1 MNNVLPKFKRPLKD
15 SNDPKTNVSYWDKA
29 LDAFDEKQY
38 KNALIHTLN
47 YMNSTLLE
55 GVDTNGNF
63 SIERGQGSAL
73 ILLEVTDN
81 EFKIKAPFLKIT
93 ESTNKIALLRKV
105 GEVNFSPL
113 TLAQIHLKDD
123 TLWFGYNMPLSLCQ
137 PYKVYDVLR
146 DVCVYADDYDDE
158 FVEKY
163 KAAFYQDPKT
173 TPLTAENQE
182 KAWSQIEDILTD
194 YQNYSAFFKEKRWDN
209 FQWDIIV
216 ISILKLSNMP
226 YVHGSL
232 RTKLQEYV
240 NNMFNGDID
249 FQFRIDKGTNFMKK
263 LCKMSKEEYL
273 KNIYN
278 ADALVSL
285 KWRSSTEIVQ
295 DNMKNRENIV
305 NKYVKD
311 NDNFSLCY
319 YLQFSFLHL
328 VYSYNLEEDQLNAI
342 YDVLESV
349 SGLDPAKA
357 APKLLDTYT
366 GLLNGTATPVRK
378 KVKKGLFSK
387 LFS

>member
-1 MNNVLPKFKRPLKD
+1 MNNVLPKFQRPLKD
-15 SNDPKTNVSYWDKA
+15 SHDPKTSVSYWDKA
-29 LDAFDEKQY
+29 LDAFDEKKY
-38 KNALIHTLN
+38 KEALIHTLN

-55 GVDTNGNF
+55 GVDTSGNF
-63 SIERGQGSAL
+63 TIERGQGSAL
-73 ILLEVTDN
+73 VNLEVTEK
-81 EFKIKAPFLKIT
+81 EFKVKAPFLKIT
-93 ESTNKIALLRKV
+93 DNTNKIALLRKV

-123 TLWFGYNMPLSLCQ
+123 TLWFGYDMPLSLCQ

-163 KAAFYQDPKT
+163 KADFYQEPKV
-173 TPLTAENQE
+173 TPLTPENQE
-182 KAWSQIEDILTD
+182 RAWQQIEDVLKD

-216 ISILKLSNMP
+216 ISILKIVNMP
-226 YVHGSL
+226 YVHGTL

-240 NNMFNGDID
+240 SNMFNGDID

-263 LCKMSKEEYL
+263 LCAMTKEEYF

-285 KWRSSTEIVQ
+285 KWRSSTEIIQ

-305 NKYVKD
+305 NNYVKD
-311 NDNFSLCY
+311 RDNFSLCY
-319 YLQFSFLHL
+319 YLQFSFLH
-328 VYSYNLEEDQLNAI
+328 VIYSYNLEEGQLNAI
-342 YDVLESV
+342 YDVLENV
-349 SGLDPAKA
+349 SGLDPVAA
-357 APKLLDTYT
+357 APKLLATYN
-366 GLLNGTATPVRK
+366 GLLNGTAIPTRK
-378 KVKKGLFSK
+378 SAKKGIFSK

>member
-29 LDAFDEKQY
+29 LDAFDEKKY
-38 KNALIHTLN
+38 NESLTHTLN

-55 GVDTNGNF
+55 GVNTSGDF

-73 ILLEVTDN
+73 IHLEVTDN
-81 EFKIKAPFLKIT
+81 IFKIKAPFLKIT
-93 ESTNKIALLRKV
+93 EGTNKIALLRKV

-123 TLWFGYNMPLSLCQ
+123 TLWFGYEMPLSLCQ
-137 PYKVYDVLR
+137 PFKVYDVLR

-163 KAAFYQDPKT
+163 KASFYQDSKT
-173 TPLTAENQE
+173 TPLTPENQE
-182 KAWSQIEDILTD
+182 KAWQQIEDILKD
-194 YQNYSAFFKEKRWDN
+194 YVNYSAFFKEKRWDN
-209 FQWDIIV
+209 FQWDIIL

-226 YVHGSL
+226 YVHGTL

-240 NNMFNGDID
+240 NNMLNGDID

-263 LCKMSKEEYL
+263 LCAMTKEDIL
-273 KNIYN
+273 KNVYN

-285 KWRSSTEIVQ
+285 KYRSSTEIVQ

-305 NKYVKD
+305 TNYVKD
-311 NDNFSLCY
+311 NDHFSLSY

-342 YDVLESV
+342 YDVLEKV
-349 SGLDPAKA
+349 SGLEPDA
-357 APKLLDTYT
+357 ASPKLLDTYNA
-366 GLLNGTATPVRK
+366 LLNGTATPVRK
-378 KVKKGLFSK
+378 KAKKGLFSK